1 MKQSCFLK
9 IVILSLLLIVVFITK
24 IEAQEKATD
33 FLKDYYP
40 IAAFGQ
46 YTKNKAGTVI
56 KEDPT
61 VNYEILSNVTP
72 QYGLRINVYQ
82 IKNWNFKTGFLIKP
96 VTHSTGFH
104 FTKEQ
109 TGSVRD
115 YKYSTHTSCQPCSV
129 LSIPLIAE
137 YIIPINNRIK
147 FLVGSSF
154 YVSHYYTNT
163 GGSQFNLRRNTSIF
177 TNDHDRNDKLLLTG
191 AEFSTGFYFLF
202 KHFMLQPEFRYSKS
216 FSTLTSGD
224 FTTENYLTEPHSSK
238 GSYKVSGDYWGISL
252 SVYIKK
258 RGKNK
263 PRKKRRKKNK

>member
-1 MKQSCFLK
+1 MYKTK
-9 IVILSLLLIVVFITK
+9 NNILITAMSLVLIVVFTQETIG
-24 IEAQEKATD
+24 QEKATN

-61 VNYEILSNVTP
+61 VNYEILSNVTAH
-72 QYGLRINVYQ
+72 YGITYNVYQ
-82 IKNWNFKTGFLIKP
+82 TNHWNFKTGIIIKP
-96 VTHSTGFH
+96 QTLSEGFN

-109 TGSVRD
+109 TGLDFNYAFPTRFSCSPCYILSV
-115 YKYSTHTSCQPCSV
+115 
-129 LSIPLIAE
+129 PLIAE
-137 YIIPINNRIK
+137 YIIPINHRFKWVIAPSFTISYYRDFISK
-147 FLVGSSF
+147 GLHIISS
-154 YVSHYYTNT
+154 VS
-163 GGSQFNLRRNTSIF
+163 FI
-177 TNDHDRNDKLLLTG
+177 TNDDDRTSKPLHTS
-191 AEFSTGFYFLF
+191 AELSTGFYILF

-216 FSTLTSGD
+216 FNTIKSGS

-238 GSYKVSGDYWGISL
+238 GSYKISGDYWGISL